1 AVTLR
6 HLEPALVIVL
16 NGPTVE
22 NNAWIPDDHKATT
35 RDFLT
40 AVQKKI
46 DANTVWREMAKKH
59 GGKTMKELLVRNFS
73 SVCVR
78 ALHSPRRL
86 SESQELCAP
95 ALFALSFSRDQQGA
109 KGETGGKCVNTND
122 GHAKGHQSVNGG
134 FLAIG
139 GFVVG
144 DFNLDR
150 LLGLVNNCV
159 AKILKDIN
167 KDVESSRETRRLYAV
182 YESLTGRQWTRGG
195 LVALGPGA
203 HNFSFQECIT
213 CFKALYEN
221 GFENE
226 RGARN

>member
-1 AVTLR
+1 MK
-6 HLEPALVIVL
+6 
-16 NGPTVE
+16 VE
-22 NNAWIPDDHKATT
+22 GSYSPYPSVV
-35 RDFLT
+35 FS
-40 AVQKKI
+40 
-46 DANTVWREMAKKH
+46 
-59 GGKTMKELLVRNFS
+59 KELREPCSYV
-73 SVCVR
+73 
-78 ALHSPRRL
+78 HS
-86 SESQELCAP
+86 
-95 ALFALSFSRDQQGA
+95 
-109 KGETGGKCVNTND
+109 ETGGKCVNTND
-122 GHAKGHQSVNGG
+122 GHVKGHQSVNGG
-134 FLAIG
+134 FLANG

-144 DFNLDR
+144 DFNVDR

-182 YESLTGRQWTRGG
+182 DVRLLSFDGGAVGGIIRLSILARLELLINLDISFSEYFYLIVGVGTGG

-213 CFKALYEN
+213 CFKALCEN